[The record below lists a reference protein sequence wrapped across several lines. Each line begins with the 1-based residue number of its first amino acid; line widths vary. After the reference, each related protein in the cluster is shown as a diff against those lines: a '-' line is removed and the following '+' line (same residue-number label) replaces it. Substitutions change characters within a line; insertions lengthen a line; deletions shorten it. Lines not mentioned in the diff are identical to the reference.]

1 LVPIY
6 RDSLTAL
13 LVISITSASIS
24 NSSQQKKNKKTMTD
38 VTTLQRTN
46 HNFPKRVWTTVIT
59 NTKYLPGLL
68 TLAHSLKLVGSKYP
82 LLALYTDTFPQ
93 EGHAALDRRGI
104 PKRKID
110 YLLPSAHKDYSND
123 TRFYDCWSKLQPFG
137 LFEYDRVVQLDS
149 DMVVIRNM
157 DELLEMPLNGVFA
170 AAHACVC
177 NPYNKPHYPANW
189 IASNCTYSDYAKSSR
204 EYKAGLLKQSQPI
217 ESDTAEGVLLPVND
231 PADLARSSDFLAT
244 AAFED
249 DVASSPSSSS
259 SDAVSLQTGSTAT
272 NSSVESSSAIDA
284 YLHACGPGPTRGL
297 GICNGGL
304 QVVEPSHETYNQILT
319 ALSQPAA
326 TANYDFADQS
336 LLSDVFNG
344 SWHPLSYKYNALKT
358 LKLIHPQV
366 WDESEVANIHYILTP
381 KPWDVRKCADRLSSK
396 HDETGTFTFW
406 FAVDDDRLEHER
418 VQQIADGF

>member
-1 LVPIY
+1 MSTLE
-6 RDSLTAL
+6 
-13 LVISITSASIS
+13 S
-24 NSSQQKKNKKTMTD
+24 NNNATHD
-38 VTTLQRTN
+38 L
-46 HNFPKRVWTTVIT
+46 PKRVWTTLIT
-59 NTKYLPGLL
+59 NTDYLPGLL
-68 TLAHSLKLVGSKYP
+68 TLAYSLKLVGSKYP
-82 LLALYTDTFPQ
+82 LIALYTDTFPA
-93 EGHAALDRRGI
+93 EGQAALDRRGI

-123 TRFYDCWSKLQPFG
+123 SRFYDCWSKLQPFG

-177 NPYNKPHYPANW
+177 NPYSKPHYPANW
-189 IASNCTYSDYAKSSR
+189 IASNCAYSDYAKLSR
-204 EYKAGLLKQSQPI
+204 EYKAGLLKQSQPT
-217 ESDTAEGVLLPVND
+217 ETAGAEVLPVNG
-231 PADLARSSDFLAT
+231 PAGLAPCSGYFTD
-244 AAFED
+244 AFED
-249 DVASSPSSSS
+249 DLSSNSSSSS
-259 SDAVSLQTGSTAT
+259 SDTGSSRTGSTAT
-272 NSSVESSSAIDA
+272 DPSSVASFPALDG
-284 YLHACGPGPTRGL
+284 YLHACGPGATCGL

-304 QVVEPSHETYNQILT
+304 QVVEPSRQTYAQILT
-319 ALSQPAA
+319 ALSQPTA

-344 SWHPLSYKYNALKT
+344 NWHPLSYKYNALKT
-358 LKLIHPQV
+358 LKLIHPRV

-406 FAVDDDRLEHER
+406 FAVDDDRLEYER
-418 VQQIADGF
+418 GHQIADGF